1 MESKSL
7 NIRSYPKIVQ
17 EFAEENFNL
26 KALCGALLGLLFI
39 LLVLVVYLVKRGPEV
54 IALDGNGQMAKP
66 EMRIT
71 DVQIQSAAEV
81 YISYRYKWTPEN
93 INDQLKNAEFFIDP
107 TLVGSF
113 QKSMIEVKK
122 FVRDKKV
129 RQKLYPND
137 IKVNLKEK
145 KVTILADRITEFD
158 NLNAA
163 TKMRVVL
170 GFVIGDRTLLN
181 PWGVYI
187 KKETEGEA
195 N

>member
-26 KALCGALLGLLFI
+26 KALCGTLLGLLFI

-54 IALDGNGQMAKP
+54 IALDGNGQMAKQ
-66 EMRIT
+66 EMKIT

-93 INDQLKNAEFFIDP
+93 INDQLKKAEYFIDP
-107 TLVGSF
+107 SLVGSF
-113 QKSMIEVKK
+113 QKSMIEVQK
-122 FVRDKKV
+122 FVREKKV

-145 KVTILADRITEFD
+145 KITILADRITEFD

-170 GFVIGDRTLLN
+170 DFVIGDRTLLN

>member
-54 IALDGNGQMAKP
+54 IALDGNGQMAKQ
-66 EMRIT
+66 EMKIT

-93 INDQLKNAEFFIDP
+93 INDQLKRAEFFIDP
-107 TLVGSF
+107 SLVGSF
-113 QKSMIEVKK
+113 QKSMIEVQK
-122 FVRDKKV
+122 FVREKKV
-129 RQKLYPND
+129 RQKLYPSD

-145 KVTILADRITEFD
+145 KITILADRITEFD

-170 GFVIGDRTLLN
+170 DFVIGDRTLLN

>member
-54 IALDGNGQMAKP
+54 IALDGNGQMAKQ
-66 EMRIT
+66 EMKIT
-71 DVQIQSAAEV
+71 DIQIQSAAEV

-93 INDQLKNAEFFIDP
+93 ISDQLKKAEFFIDP
-107 TLVGSF
+107 SLVGSF
-113 QKSMIEVKK
+113 QKSMIEVQK
-122 FVRDKKV
+122 FVREKKV
-129 RQKLYPND
+129 RQKLYPCD

-145 KVTILADRITEFD
+145 KITILADRITEFD

-170 GFVIGDRTLLN
+170 DFVIGDRTLLN